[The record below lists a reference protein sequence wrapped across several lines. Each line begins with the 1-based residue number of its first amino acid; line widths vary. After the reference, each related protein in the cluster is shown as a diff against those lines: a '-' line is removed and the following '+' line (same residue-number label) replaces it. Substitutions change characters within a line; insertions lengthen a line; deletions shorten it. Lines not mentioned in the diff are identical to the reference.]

1 LRVFVDIPLS
11 STELFVRS
19 RLFVMSEQ
27 KYMQISRTKVNMSE
41 FSKFAKLGNMDPR
54 YSEIL
59 GDL

>member
-1 LRVFVDIPLS
+1 
-11 STELFVRS
+11 
-19 RLFVMSEQ
+19 MSEQ